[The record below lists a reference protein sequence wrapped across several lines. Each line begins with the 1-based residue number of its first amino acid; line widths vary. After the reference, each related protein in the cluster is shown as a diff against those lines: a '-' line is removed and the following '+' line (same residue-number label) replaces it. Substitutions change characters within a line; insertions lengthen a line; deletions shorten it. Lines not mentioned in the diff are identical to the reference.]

1 MAIRNNHWYNLN
13 EQRYYPLD
21 DTASAV
27 SDAGELLPN
36 ALIADLR
43 LRWPNTYG
51 EYAFLS
57 SAAVTP
63 RLITVL
69 IEVAE
74 DLDNLSGSRLIAGVT
89 VSRDSLI
96 PGRAYALTPFQPGVG
111 GFIVLGANLEQT
123 FSGRFST
130 PRQGLLTP
138 RAARPNR
145 RPPVTT
151 IGLERAAESL
161 TGLVDLVAVP
171 PLYLKREPR
180 TIDGELRQNVI
191 VFYLSQTADEFVQT
205 ETTESVFSQF
215 AGPCGQR
222 VGSKTCPDPQPLQTI
237 NGVEPDCDGVLT
249 LDFLGCAVVGRNVAD
264 GGVVLDCNLRL
275 RDSCAPGYLPD
286 LATGVLPIEH
296 PPVIIPPVVTPD
308 PPVPPDTSISDPP
321 VLVLSLPY
329 CDTFSNSDTSAFPH
343 GFSAVATTAMGY
355 VPGISSP
362 FESFCC
368 NGPPPSDPDS
378 AYGCHDVS
386 ISFGGDLILNP
397 DPPPTPYSFGG
408 ISTRALAQTNIALWT
423 LDVQTLYRIFSTDV
437 KIIAPITT
445 TVGSPPALNAGI
457 VINYKLNTQGLPT
470 YVLAQIDFR
479 TNLFGIYYFN
489 GVNLVELATSPLSA
503 FAFAF
508 WCRLQLSAIP
518 SPSDSRLVQLTA
530 RVTPL
535 MGTEESPEAITLVA
549 NLSGYSWGIDAAN
562 SGIYTRRSL
571 AYFSYWR
578 VEEGVL

>member
-63 RLITVL
+63 HLLTVM
-69 IEVAE
+69 IEVAA
-74 DLDNLSGSRLIAGVT
+74 DRDNSTGSRLLAGIT
-89 VSRDSLI
+89 VARDSLI
-96 PGRAYALTPFQPGVG
+96 AGRAYALTTFQPGVG

-138 RAARPNR
+138 RAARPSR

-151 IGLERAAESL
+151 IGIERAAESL
-161 TGLVDLVAVP
+161 SGLVNLVAVP

-180 TIDGELRQNVI
+180 TIDGELQQNVI
-191 VFYLSQTADEFVQT
+191 VFYLSQTADEFVQVG
-205 ETTESVFSQF
+205 TTESVFSQF

-237 NGVEPDCDGVLT
+237 NGVEPDCEGVLT
-249 LDFLGCAVVGRNVAD
+249 LDFLGCAVVGRNVSD
-264 GGVVLDCNLRL
+264 CGIVLDCNLGL
-275 RDSCAPGYLPD
+275 QDSCAPGYLPN
-286 LATGVLPIEH
+286 LETGALPIEH
-296 PPVIIPPVVTPD
+296 PPVIITPVVTPD
-308 PPVPPDTSISDPP
+308 PPIPPDVSISDPP

-343 GFSAVATTAMGY
+343 GFSAVAGTAMGY
-355 VPGISSP
+355 APGISSP

-368 NGPPPSDPDS
+368 DGPPPSDPES
-378 AYGCHDVS
+378 EYGCHDVS

-397 DPPPTPYSFGG
+397 DPPPLPYSFGG
-408 ISTRALAQTNIALWT
+408 ISSRAFSQTNIALWT
-423 LDVQTLYRIFSTDV
+423 LDVQTLYRTFSTD
-437 KIIAPITT
+437 IAVLDPAIVQV
-445 TVGSPPALNAGI
+445 VGAPAAANAGI
-457 VINYKLNTQGLPT
+457 VINYKLNNQGLPT

-489 GVNLVELATSPLSA
+489 GVNLVALSTSPLVGVGLDL
-503 FAFAF
+503 
-508 WCRLQLSAIP
+508 WCRLQLSAVP
-518 SPSDSRLVQLTA
+518 NPTDSSLVQLTA
-530 RVTPL
+530 RLTPL
-535 MGTEESPEAITLVA
+535 TSPSASATTLTA

-562 SGIYTRRSL
+562 SGIYTRRSM

-578 VEEGVL
+578 VEEGAL